1 MRSRFRI
8 TLVTV
13 GLLAFLVMPGAARDA
28 HAIPIDNSV
37 DIEWQNVKYLIEP
50 ALVTGGNFTASL
62 DDLDQILFT
71 VLITIPN
78 DIQGFELVLSVG
90 SSLSEIES
98 NLSPF
103 QLKYAAGENK
113 FGGEFDYPADPYEGS
128 GSILLSQF
136 QNYATLVSQMQ
147 DGLPLAFSLDGKF
160 FGDIN
165 AGGNLTPCNQLPV
178 GQCPTWPGQISVAVS
193 GAPTSVPEPSSFA
206 LLLVGSAIVMGVR
219 RRRR

>member
-1 MRSRFRI
+1 MRSRLRI

-71 VLITIPN
+71 VLITRPA

-90 SSLSEIES
+90 SSLSAIEIDPT
-98 NLSPF
+98 PF

-113 FGGEFDYPADPYEGS
+113 VGGEFDPPADPYRRIWIFSTSESVSELRDAREPDAKRIAPG
-128 GSILLSQF
+128 IL
-136 QNYATLVSQMQ
+136 A
-147 DGLPLAFSLDGKF
+147 
-160 FGDIN
+160 
-165 AGGNLTPCNQLPV
+165 
-178 GQCPTWPGQISVAVS
+178 
-193 GAPTSVPEPSSFA
+193 
-206 LLLVGSAIVMGVR
+206 
-219 RRRR
+219 